1 MSALSASKL
10 PDGVRVDWP
19 EAQPAARAFTR
30 RSASLWHEDMPALAC
45 YSR

>member
-19 EAQPAARAFTR
+19 KGTTCREGVYPAQRVSVA
-30 RSASLWHEDMPALAC
+30 
-45 YSR
+45 